1 VETWQLTHHN
11 TGTTM
16 SNKSPFEIRL
26 EILKMTAELMQAE
39 YESNM
44 EFITEMQE
52 SLASKGQNTSEMI
65 AKFMPKPF
73 DFGEV
78 LAKSKQFY
86 EFVNAK

>member
-1 VETWQLTHHN
+1 
-11 TGTTM
+11 M

-39 YESNM
+39 YAANLEFAQEMFDNITDKTLANKEMM
-44 EFITEMQE
+44 E
-52 SLASKGQNTSEMI
+52 
-65 AKFMPKPF
+65 KFMPKPF

-86 EFVNAK
+86 EFVNQKWAA